1 MNYFTDF
8 AFYRRFACALLIL
21 VPATFS
27 LEAQQELT
35 IQEALAQARNN
46 QLYQARL

>member
-8 AFYRRFACALLIL
+8 AFQRRLACALLIL

-27 LEAQQELT
+27 LRAQQG
-35 IQEALAQARNN
+35 N
-46 QLYQARL
+46 